1 MRKSK
6 HSTLYQI
13 AESQQ
18 GIFTALQATAAG
30 FTGRSHA
37 YHVKEGNWENEQRG
51 IYRLSHFPYE
61 PESQYVVWYLWSC
74 NRQGEPQGV
83 YSHETALSIYELSDL
98 NPAKLHMTVPTNFR
112 RKLPTPDIIKLRN
125 GNLKPDDWQQIGG
138 YKVTTPTRT
147 LHDII
152 FDTTISREFVCQAID
167 EGLER
172 GMYPQREL
180 KKYKIQ
186 ELIKE
191 IPKKYAY

>member
-6 HSTLYQI
+6 HTTLYQI

-18 GIFTALQATAAG
+18 GIFTAMQATAAG
-30 FTGRSHA
+30 FAGKSHA
-37 YHVKEGNWENEQRG
+37 YHVKEGNWEKEQRG

-74 NRQGEPQGV
+74 NRKGEPQGV

-112 RKLPTPDIIKLRN
+112 RKLPIPDIIRLRK
-125 GNLKPDDWQQIGG
+125 GDLKPDDWQQIGG

-147 LHDII
+147 LHDVI
-152 FDTTISREFVCQAID
+152 FDMTISREFVCQAIE

-172 GMYPQREL
+172 GMYPKREL
-180 KKYKIQ
+180 KKYKIDG
-186 ELIKE
+186 LIKE
-191 IPKKYAY
+191 IPQKYAY